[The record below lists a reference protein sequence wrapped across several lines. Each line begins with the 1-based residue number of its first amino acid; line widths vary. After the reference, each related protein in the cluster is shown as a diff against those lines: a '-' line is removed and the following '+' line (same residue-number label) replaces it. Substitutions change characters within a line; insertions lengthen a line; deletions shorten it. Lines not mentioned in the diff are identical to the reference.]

1 MYGSHNERRNYIS
14 AVVLWSAA
22 AMDEAEDWA
31 YWDLSAVVLW
41 SAAAMDEAEDW
52 AYWELSRA
60 ARVAYDR

>member
-1 MYGSHNERRNYIS
+1 M
-14 AVVLWSAA
+14 VLWSAA

-52 AYWELSRA
+52 AYWELSRV